1 MANNATNNNSVRN
14 LWEKQAM
21 TVPRFKD
28 AQQNRTLVHPTLP
41 QPLSISS
48 CALVTAEQPSPIT
61 QQQHCFIVAADTQY
75 GMTNMNTDWEIE
87 KEYSR
92 KAIAAINA
100 LEHRPLFCVICG
112 DLVDMIADL
121 FVDTPKRTDPS
132 ETTIA
137 TTSSPRWTRDEC
149 DKIQDQQNY
158 EFRQIWQNLHPDI
171 ALVCLCGN
179 HDVGNRPTTA
189 TIQRFT
195 NQYGDDYLAFW
206 ANGTYNIVL
215 NSALFNDPTETKQLY
230 QDQLTWLEQRLQ
242 YATQQK
248 ARQIFVF
255 SHHPWFLYAEDEQ
268 SDDLKGFCQVAGM
281 TIYDGYFHIPIQYRK
296 VALDLFQK
304 YHVSAAFSGHFHQNL
319 IAKTSFGMDVI
330 ITGPLSLM
338 LKSSGIPAD
347 FHEPQKQGYRRVN
360 VEHDTNGGPTS
371 FSHEFI
377 VLD

>member
-1 MANNATNNNSVRN
+1 M
-14 LWEKQAM
+14 M
-21 TVPRFKD
+21 VPRFKD

-41 QPLSISS
+41 QPLPIRS
-48 CALVTAEQPSPIT
+48 PSGSTTETEEPARIT

-100 LEHRPLFCVICG
+100 LEDRPLFCVICG
-112 DLVDMIADL
+112 DLVDMMADL
-121 FVDTPKRTDPS
+121 FVHTPKPITITTTTS
-132 ETTIA
+132 ES
-137 TTSSPRWTRDEC
+137 SSPRYWTREEC
-149 DKIQDQQNY
+149 DQIQAQQNV

-215 NSALFNDPTETKQLY
+215 NSALFNDPTETEQLY
-230 QDQLTWLEQRLQ
+230 QDQLAWLEQRLQ
-242 YATQQK
+242 YATRQK

-255 SHHPWFLYAEDEQ
+255 SHHPWFLYTEDERAE
-268 SDDLKGFCQVAGM
+268 DLKGFCQVAGM

-304 YHVSAAFSGHFHQNL
+304 YHVAAAFCGHFHQNL

-338 LKSSGIPAD
+338 LQSSGIPAD
-347 FHEPQKQGYRRVN
+347 FNEPQKQGYRRVLIQ
-360 VEHDTNGGPTS
+360 HDPDGGPTS